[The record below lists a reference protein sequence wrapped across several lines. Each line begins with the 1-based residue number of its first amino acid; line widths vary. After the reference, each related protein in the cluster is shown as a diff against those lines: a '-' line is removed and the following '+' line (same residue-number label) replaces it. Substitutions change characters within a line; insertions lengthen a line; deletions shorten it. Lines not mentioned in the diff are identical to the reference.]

1 MAKLISDQ
9 GTASTCGH
17 PQTGS
22 SKVFIQGKGASRVGI
37 DTAGGSIL
45 GPGASRVFIEGY
57 NASLIGDAIAPHA
70 PLPPHVAATTL
81 VTQNKVFA
89 T

>member
-57 NASLIGDAIAPHA
+57 NASLVGDAVAAHGE
-70 PLPPHVAATTL
+70 PPHSNPTTL